1 MATGG
6 STRTVSGAAKTA
18 ARTPK
23 QRAGD
28 AAEEAAARH
37 LIASG
42 CRILARNAR
51 YRDGE
56 VDLVARERDAVV
68 FVEVRMRRD
77 ARFGGA
83 AASVGA
89 LKQKRIARA
98 AQHWLFANC
107 GERWPVCRFDVVT
120 IDGDGTI
127 DWIRD
132 AFQCN

>member
-1 MATGG
+1 MTTGG
-6 STRTVSGAAKTA
+6 SRTAREVKLTV
-18 ARTPK
+18 RTPK

-28 AAEEAAARH
+28 IAEEAAARH
-37 LIASG
+37 LLAAG
-42 CRILARNAR
+42 YRIVQRNAR

-56 VDLVARERDAVV
+56 IDLVARDRDMVV

-77 ARFGGA
+77 VRFGGA
-83 AASVGA
+83 AASVDA
-89 LKQKRIARA
+89 YKQKRIARA

-120 IDGDGTI
+120 VDGDGTI